1 MRLFFLFTFFCFF
14 GFSQSNNAEL
24 DQLLN
29 SAKNQNIKTKSQ
41 VQNALQKNGISE
53 SQARALARQKGV
65 SYDEFLNSNFTDGYE
80 NESDSF
86 KDPNTSDLQISADS
100 LAHEVLTNKDA
111 PEPVSVS
118 ADTLST
124 YFGYAIFKNNPYL
137 NKEYLLGNIDE
148 GYLISP
154 GDEMRIITY
163 GDNSLEQNVTVDRNG
178 NINITGYGLFFAS
191 GMTFK
196 TLKSRLKLF
205 LGKYLSGLMTT
216 PARTFMDVSLT
227 QLRPVKVVV
236 LGQVQSPGPHVL
248 NTSGSA
254 LSALYAAGG
263 VKYSGSLREI
273 KIYRNNKLHKT
284 IDLYDYITK
293 GELRQDIRLTNN
305 DIVFVGARK
314 NTIELSGEL
323 YNPAIYETLPEEDL
337 NSLLKIAGGLPP
349 TTQINKIN
357 ISRITPSKDRTL
369 EIISDRTLLTVALDD
384 SKINLV
390 DGDTITFFKILD
402 KETDQVSILGHV
414 YDPGVYSLQT
424 YSDLKSLIFDAAK
437 GVQPDAY
444 FDKVDVISIFDG
456 IEIANSYVLT
466 EVVSGEIV
474 IKLKDQDRVVVY
486 SNDKVQ
492 GDKSISIGGYGVTAQ
507 TITWKENF
515 SLYDFIFYAS
525 AVDSPDFLKNLLRSR
540 IDLKRYNIKAG
551 NYTSFKFDYNDIES
565 LKEVLLAPKD
575 AVVIYARSV
584 TEVTNKFVSIYGFV
598 NNNDS
603 NSFETSLYG
612 TQNDSIPLEENMYV
626 EDVILLVGGFQ
637 FSADQTVAVVNR
649 QMIDPVNE
657 RLIEKFNVQI
667 DKDYLLGLKDTPDN
681 GFILNHKD
689 LISIKKQ
696 KGYLEAE
703 RISVTGEVVYP
714 QSVILEFRSSSFQY
728 IIQAC
733 EGLTK
738 YANLDASYL
747 IRDGEVVVID
757 LSEVNAND
765 EIFVNGDQLVIASN
779 KGEVEVTGAVQNQST
794 FIWNEKYRAKKY
806 IRNSGGKTKK
816 ASKSYMVMPNG
827 KSKKINFFHNPKI
840 YSNSRIVVTTKEEKE
855 KTEGKFLDSFT
866 KVFSIVASTLTTI
879 LLASR
884 L

>member
-24 DQLLN
+24 NQALN
-29 SAKNQNIKTKSQ
+29 SAKNQDIKTKSQ
-41 VQNALQKNGISE
+41 VQIALQKNGISE
-53 SQARALARQKGV
+53 SQAREIARQKGI
-65 SYDEFLNSNFTDGYE
+65 SYDEFLNSNFTDGTE
-80 NESDSF
+80 VQSASI
-86 KDPNTSDLQISADS
+86 KDPNVSDLQISTDS
-100 LAHEVLTNKDA
+100 LAYEVLTNKAA
-111 PEPVSVS
+111 PEPVSVT

-124 YFGYAIFKNNPYL
+124 YFGYAIFENNPYL

-349 TTQINKIN
+349 TTQTNKIN

-384 SKINLV
+384 TKINLV
-390 DGDTITFFKILD
+390 DGDTITFFRILD
-402 KETDQVSILGHV
+402 KETDQVSISGHV

-474 IKLKDQDRVVVY
+474 IKLKDEDRVVVY

-540 IDLKRYNIKAG
+540 IDLKRYNIKSG
-551 NYTSFKFDYNDIES
+551 NYNSFKFDYNDIES

-584 TEVTNKFVSIYGFV
+584 TEATNKFVSIYGFV

-603 NSFETSLYG
+603 NSSEKTLNG
-612 TQNDSIPLEENMYV
+612 IQNDSIPLEENMYV

-657 RLIEKFNVQI
+657 RLIKKFKIQI

-696 KGYLEAE
+696 KGYSEAE
-703 RISVTGEVVYP
+703 RISVIGEVVYP
-714 QSVILEFRSSSFQY
+714 QSVILEFRNSSFQS
-728 IIQAC
+728 IIEAC

-738 YANLDASYL
+738 YANLGASFL

-757 LSEVNAND
+757 LSKVNAND
-765 EIFVNGDQLVIASN
+765 EIFVNGDQLVIASS

-794 FIWNEKYRAKKY
+794 FIWNENYRAKEY
-806 IRNSGGKTKK
+806 IRNSGGKIKK
-816 ASKSYMVMPNG
+816 ASKSYVVMPNG
-827 KSKKINFFHNPKI
+827 KSKKINFFNNPKI
-840 YSNSRIVVTTKEEKE
+840 YPNSKIVVTTKEEKE